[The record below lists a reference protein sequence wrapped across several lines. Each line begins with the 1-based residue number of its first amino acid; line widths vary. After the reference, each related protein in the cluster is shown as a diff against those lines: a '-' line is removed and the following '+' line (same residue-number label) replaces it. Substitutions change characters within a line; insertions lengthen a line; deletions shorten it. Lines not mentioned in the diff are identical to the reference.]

1 MSAQESRI
9 LAIIGQGYVG
19 LPLAMAAVNAG
30 WTVIGVDSFAD
41 KVERINNGSSP
52 VEDISDAQLQDA
64 LTKGFY
70 RATCDFT
77 SVSQASV
84 ITICVPTPLH
94 EMREPDLTMLRDATS
109 GIAPFVSNE
118 TLIVSES
125 TSYPGTI
132 RNYIKPAIE
141 KYSKAKIAHEYAI
154 SPERVDPGRVEWNQ
168 KNTPRL
174 FAGLTP
180 EATRRTRE
188 FYATFCDNL
197 VEVSSPEV
205 AEAAKLFENTF
216 RQVNIA
222 LVNELAQISHA
233 LGIDVRETLDAA
245 NTKPY
250 GFMKFSPSAGVGG
263 HCIPVDPSYLAHLAL
278 ENGVRATFIERAN
291 EVNLEMPQYIAKRVA
306 EDNGGSLK
314 GKKVLVVGVAY
325 KPNVADTRETP
336 AEHLIEALNAMGAHV
351 TWSDSVVRSW
361 QGKESAPLAGAD
373 MAIVVTKHDEVSEAA
388 IMQAAPYVFDTTGKV
403 KKAVQL

>member
-1 MSAQESRI
+1 MKV
-9 LAIIGQGYVG
+9 AIIGQGYVG
-19 LPLAMAAVNAG
+19 LTISAFAAQTYEVLGYDRN
-30 WTVIGVDSFAD
+30 I
-41 KVERINNGSSP
+41 KIVEDINNGISHIEGVESQLIQKLITQGRFKATSSP
-52 VEDISDAQLQDA
+52 SDINGS
-64 LTKGFY
+64 Y
-70 RATCDFT
+70 I
-77 SVSQASV
+77 VV
-84 ITICVPTPLH
+84 IAVPTPLDSN
-94 EMREPDLTMLRDATS
+94 RKPDLSYIDSACKVIGENLDSPA
-109 GIAPFVSNE
+109 
-118 TLIVSES
+118 LIINES

-141 KYSKAKIAHEYAI
+141 KYSKVKISHEYAI

-233 LGIDVRETLDAA
+233 LGIDVRETLNAA

-250 GFMKFSPSAGVGG
+250 GFMKFTPSAGVGG

-291 EVNLEMPQYIAKRVA
+291 EVNLEMPMYIAKRVA
-306 EDNGGSLK
+306 SDNGGSLK

-336 AEHLIEALNAMGAHV
+336 AEHLIEALNEMGAVV
-351 TWSDSVVRSW
+351 TWNDEVVGSW
-361 QGKESAPLAGAD
+361 KGQSSSALSGAD
-373 MAIVVTKHDEVSEAA
+373 IAIVVTKHDVVSNEA
-388 IMQAAPYVFDTTGKV
+388 ILKAAPYVFDTTGAV
-403 KKAVQL
+403 KGAVQL